1 MIDPFS
7 LIVGVALAAC
17 IVLAAAIWHTIN
29 DTPTPDPDLAPEPPP
44 EWNGLDYCAH
54 PGHDPRNPEPALYE
68 QRSVTPVADLDQD
81 GEGGTW
87 AAITWCA
94 DHAPVGSRPIA

>member
-7 LIVGVALAAC
+7 LFVGMAVAAC
-17 IVLAAAIWHTIN
+17 IVLAAAIWHTIRPEPQAPA
-29 DTPTPDPDLAPEPPP
+29 DGPEPPP

-54 PGHDPRNPEPALYE
+54 PTHDPRTPVPALYE
-68 QRSVTPVADLDQD
+68 QRDVTPVADLDQD

-94 DHAPVGSRPIA
+94 DHAPAGSRPIA